1 MWIMGPGL
9 DGSRQLDGAQPPAIT
24 TRHTPLDSSCL
35 CESNAANHASTG
47 RELVESLWIM
57 GPGLDGSRQLEGG
70 QPPRITTGH
79 TPLDLPCLC
88 ESNAAN
94 HASIGWE
101 LVEPLCNM
109 GPGLDGSSLLEG
121 SQPPL
126 IRTGHTLLDSPGRC
140 KSNGASHLLIR

>member
-1 MWIMGPGL
+1 EVV
-9 DGSRQLDGAQPPAIT
+9 DRPPAGGCHPNRVPLST
-24 TRHTPLDSSCL
+24 RTLPVLVRSRHTPLDS
-35 CESNAANHASTG
+35 
-47 RELVESLWIM
+47 
-57 GPGLDGSRQLEGG
+57 
-70 QPPRITTGH
+70 
-79 TPLDLPCLC
+79 PCLC

>member
-1 MWIMGPGL
+1 MGPGL
-9 DGSRQLDGAQPPAIT
+9 DGRSGRADARPPLIT
-24 TRHTPLDSSCL
+24 TTHIPLDARYL
-35 CESNAANHASTG
+35 CKSNAANHASTG
-47 RELVESLWIM
+47 RELVASLCKTLSLHDARPI
-57 GPGLDGSRQLEGG
+57 LEGG

-79 TPLDLPCLC
+79 TPLDSPCLC

>member
-1 MWIMGPGL
+1 
-9 DGSRQLDGAQPPAIT
+9 
-24 TRHTPLDSSCL
+24 
-35 CESNAANHASTG
+35 
-47 RELVESLWIM
+47 M

-70 QPPRITTGH
+70 QPPPITTGH
-79 TPLDLPCLC
+79 APLDSPCLC

-140 KSNGASHLLIR
+140 KSNGDRHLLIRYALVEIYHLYVDKLY

>member
-1 MWIMGPGL
+1 MGAGL
-9 DGSRQLDGAQPPAIT
+9 DGSRQLDGAQPPPIT
-24 TRHTPLDSSCL
+24 TRHTPLDSPCL
-35 CESNAANHASTG
+35 CKSNAANHASTG
-47 RELVESLWIM
+47 RELVESLCII
-57 GPGLDGSRQLEGG
+57 GSCPARRCYHLGG

-79 TPLDLPCLC
+79 TPLDSPCLC

-121 SQPPL
+121 SQPLL